1 MKYYKVKEG
10 TSYYKALLESI
21 DGESKMKKINEQV
34 RKEFGLAENTEYSIS
49 PNVFYQDEITEE
61 QSKWFKKDGTAKK
74 NGAVFKY
81 YKQLLEDAHMDH
93 YEHQGIINFTYGIMK
108 RSKAETLTRMRY
120 HDDFYI
126 QTDTYFGE
134 DEMQYLEEITEV
146 QYKEIELAALKE
158 KENGN
163 KNNE

>member
-1 MKYYKVKEG
+1 
-10 TSYYKALLESI
+10 
-21 DGESKMKKINEQV
+21 
-34 RKEFGLAENTEYSIS
+34 
-49 PNVFYQDEITEE
+49 
-61 QSKWFKKDGTAKK
+61 
-74 NGAVFKY
+74 
-81 YKQLLEDAHMDH
+81 MDH

-163 KNNE
+163 KNNEWRRYRQMDG